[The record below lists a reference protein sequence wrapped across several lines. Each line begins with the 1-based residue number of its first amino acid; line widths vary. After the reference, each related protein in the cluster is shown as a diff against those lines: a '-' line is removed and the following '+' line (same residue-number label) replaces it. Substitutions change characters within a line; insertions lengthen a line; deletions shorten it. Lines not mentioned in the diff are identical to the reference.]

1 MKFIPYGRQNINYS
15 DKLSVNQSL
24 NQDFITSGRNVV
36 LFEKK
41 IQTILSCKYSVVCN
55 SGTSAIHLALI
66 SVDLKKN
73 DVVIMPSVN
82 FIAAFNICN
91 ILGAKIYLA
100 DVDSFNGQ
108 MTPQNLLDCIKINK
122 LKNIKVVIT
131 SQLGGQ
137 PLNNVEFYKI
147 KKKLNF
153 FLIEDACHSFGSKY
167 YYKNK
172 LTNVGSCRHSDI
184 ATFSFHP
191 VKSITTG
198 EGGVVTT
205 NNKSIADKCRLFRS
219 HGILRKKNHWQYD
232 VIFSGLNYRLSDI
245 NCALGI
251 SQLKR
256 LKKFIKYR
264 EDIARIYVNFFSKIS
279 NFVTIPYNLSKN
291 LSSWHLFII
300 SINFEKLICNKV
312 DFIKFLLKKKII
324 TQFHYIPIYKFKV
337 FNQKLKKK
345 QIIGAEHY
353 YQNSISLPIYFGLP
367 KKKISYILKNIE
379 IFFKKYSK
387 NL

>member
-1 MKFIPYGRQNINYS
+1 MKFIPYGRQNINYA
-15 DKLSVNQSL
+15 DKLSVYKSL
-24 NQDFITSGRNVV
+24 SQDFITSGRNVA

-41 IQTILSCKYSVVCN
+41 IKTILSCKYSVVCN
-55 SGTSAIHLALI
+55 SGTSAIHLALVSI
-66 SVDLKKN
+66 DLKKN
-73 DVVIMPSVN
+73 DIVIMPSVN

-91 ILGAKIYLA
+91 ILGAKIYLT
-100 DVDSFNGQ
+100 DVDSFSGQ
-108 MTPQNLLDCIKINK
+108 MTTKNLLDCIKINK

-137 PLNNVEFYKI
+137 PLNNIEFYNI
-147 KKKLNF
+147 KRKYNF
-153 FLIEDACHSFGSKY
+153 FLIEDACHSFGAKY
-167 YYKNK
+167 YFKNK
-172 LTNVGSCRHSDI
+172 LINVGSCRHSDI

-219 HGILRKKNHWQYD
+219 HGILRKNMHWEYE

-264 EDIARIYVNFFSKIS
+264 ESIARIYIKFFSKIS
-279 NFVTIPYNLSKN
+279 NLVTIPYNFNKN
-291 LSSWHLFII
+291 FSSWHLFII
-300 SINFEKLICNKV
+300 SINFEKLNCNKV

-337 FNQKLKKK
+337 FNQKIKRK
-345 QIIGAEHY
+345 QITGAENY
-353 YQNSISLPIYFGLP
+353 YRNSVSLPIYFGLP
-367 KKKISYILKNIE
+367 KKKIGYILKNIE
-379 IFFKKYSK
+379 IFFKKYSD

>member
-15 DKLSVNQSL
+15 DKLSVYKSL
-24 NQDFITSGRNVV
+24 NQDAITSGKSVTS
-36 LFEKK
+36 FEKK
-41 IQTILSCKYSVVCN
+41 IKTFLSCKYSVVCS
-55 SGTSAIHLALI
+55 SGTAALHLALL

-73 DVVIMPSVN
+73 DIVIMPSVN
-82 FIAAFNICN
+82 FIAAFNVCN
-91 ILGAKIYLA
+91 MLGAKIYLT

-108 MTPQNLLDCIKINK
+108 MTPENLLDCIKTNK

-137 PLNNVEFYKI
+137 PLDIIEFYKI
-147 KKKLNF
+147 KKRYNF
-153 FLIEDACHSFGSKY
+153 FLIEDACHSFGAKY
-167 YYKNK
+167 YFKNE
-172 LTNVGSCRHSDI
+172 LINVGSCKHSDI

-205 NNKSIADKCRLFRS
+205 NVRSIADKCRLFRS
-219 HGILRKKNHWQYD
+219 HGIIRKNKHWEYD

-251 SQLKR
+251 SQLQR

-264 EDIARIYVNFFSKIS
+264 EGVAKTYLKFFSKIS
-279 NFVTIPYNLSKN
+279 NLVTISNNLSKN

-300 SINFEKLICNKV
+300 SINFKKLLCDKN
-312 DFIKFLLKKKII
+312 DFIKFFLKKNII
-324 TQFHYIPIYKFKV
+324 TQFHYIPIYRFKV
-337 FNQKLKKK
+337 FKKK
-345 QIIGAEHY
+345 IKKNQMTGAESY
-353 YQNSISLPIYFGLP
+353 YRNSISLPIYYGLSN
-367 KKKISYILKNIE
+367 KKMNYILKNMR
-379 IFFKKYSK
+379 FFFRKHSK
-387 NL
+387 

>member
-1 MKFIPYGRQNINYS
+1 MKFIPYGRQNINYF
-15 DKLSVNQSL
+15 DKLNVNKSL
-24 NQDFITSGRNVV
+24 NQDFITSGKNVSI
-36 LFEKK
+36 FEKK
-41 IQTILSCKYSVVCN
+41 IIKLLSCKYSVVCN

-91 ILGAKIYLA
+91 MLGAKIYLT

-108 MTPQNLLDCIKINK
+108 MTPENLLDCIKINK

-137 PLNNVEFYKI
+137 PLNIIELHKI
-147 KKKLNF
+147 KKKYNF
-153 FLIEDACHSFGSKY
+153 FLIEDACHSFGAKY
-167 YYKNK
+167 YFKNR
-172 LTNVGSCRHSDI
+172 LINIGSCKHSDI

-205 NNKSIADKCRLFRS
+205 NVKSIADKCRLFRS
-219 HGILRKKNHWQYD
+219 HGILRKKNHWEYD
-232 VIFSGLNYRLSDI
+232 VLFSGLNYRLSDI

-251 SQLKR
+251 SQLRR

-264 EDIARIYVNFFSKIS
+264 ESVARIYIKFFSKFP
-279 NFVTIPYNLSKN
+279 NLVTIPNNLSKN

-300 SINFEKLICNKV
+300 SINFEQLLCNKV
-312 DFIKFLLKKKII
+312 DFIKFLLKLKII

-337 FNQKLKKK
+337 FKQKLKRK
-345 QIIGAEHY
+345 QIIGAENY
-353 YQNSISLPIYFGLP
+353 YRNSVSLPIYFGLS
-367 KKKISYILKNIE
+367 KKKLAYILKNIK

-387 NL
+387 DL